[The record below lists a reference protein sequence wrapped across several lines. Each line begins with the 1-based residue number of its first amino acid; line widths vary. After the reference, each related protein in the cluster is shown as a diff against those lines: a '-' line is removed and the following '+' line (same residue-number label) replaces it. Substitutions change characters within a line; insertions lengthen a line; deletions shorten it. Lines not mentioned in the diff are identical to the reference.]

1 MLQFVKIVNMDI
13 KKDDLSAVLET
24 RSLSLEYLSMQK
36 LIKIYEDFLKQFP
49 TKLEDDMAI
58 LRDEKKA
65 K

>member
-36 LIKIYEDFLKQFP
+36 LIKIYEDFLK
-49 TKLEDDMAI
+49 
-58 LRDEKKA
+58 
-65 K
+65 